1 MLYANTKNAKA
12 HVQKSTRRAVSHE
25 AAVYQ
30 MNHSLGLPELRV
42 PEPDPGSGSEL
53 RVRHPGATSPGD
65 PSDEHLRAQQHGW
78 NQQIHTD
85 HFTGCD
91 LDRIFLLVKPLI
103 SHFVCWEK
111 DLLGELGTWP
121 QKERPQTFAEST
133 ADLYHCLRM
142 LEECVAFS

>member
-91 LDRIFLLVKPLI
+91 LDRIFFACQATYKPL
-103 SHFVCWEK
+103 C
-111 DLLGELGTWP
+111 LLGEGFVGRVGNLAPKRET
-121 QKERPQTFAEST
+121 S
-133 ADLYHCLRM
+133 DVC
-142 LEECVAFS
+142 